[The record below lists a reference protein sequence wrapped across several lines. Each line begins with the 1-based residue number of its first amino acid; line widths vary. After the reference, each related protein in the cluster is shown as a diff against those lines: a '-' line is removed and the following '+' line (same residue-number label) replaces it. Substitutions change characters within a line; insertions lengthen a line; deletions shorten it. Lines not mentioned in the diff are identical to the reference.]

1 MKKLQTKEIDTLFD
15 AILLLENREEC
26 YKFFEDICTIRELT
40 DIAQRLK
47 AAKMLKN
54 GENYSV
60 VSSETGMSTA
70 TISRVSKCLE
80 YGEGGYE
87 LVLERLEKIETLFNL
102 DRYSSNSY
110 KKLVDEANIIRIMY
124 ATYCLRKKDELLP
137 QIKNKLLT
145 ISLLF
150 QNKLLKVKPIQN
162 ESTKNLKQNIIYTG
176 AY

>member
-15 AILLLENREEC
+15 AILLLESREEC

-87 LVLERLEKIETLFNL
+87 LVLERLEKNE
-102 DRYSSNSY
+102 
-110 KKLVDEANIIRIMY
+110 
-124 ATYCLRKKDELLP
+124 KKD
-137 QIKNKLLT
+137 
-145 ISLLF
+145 
-150 QNKLLKVKPIQN
+150 
-162 ESTKNLKQNIIYTG
+162 
-176 AY
+176 A